1 MFRTFTELDAEDPSE
16 KWESTLQPP
25 SISQITAST
34 KFSPRWIK
42 YFYARFKNECPT
54 GRMREADFRRII
66 CMVIESNQVSDPYI
80 SRLFCA
86 FSSDPTDKVITFN
99 DIVTCLT
106 FLSEGTPEVQA
117 EWTVRLITGR
127 PDEDNF
133 QYPEFATFV
142 SSVFAL
148 GDARER
154 MKRNTEKETARQ
166 RAMTLFKE
174 LDKDNDGVATK
185 ADLARFFRSIQEAD
199 TCPV

>member
-1 MFRTFTELDAEDPSE
+1 MFPLLLELDAEDPAE

-25 SISQITAST
+25 PISQITAST

-66 CMVIESNQVSDPYI
+66 CSVIESNQISDPYI
-80 SRLFCA
+80 TRLFCA
-86 FSSDPTDKVITFN
+86 FSSDPADKVITFQ
-99 DIVTCLT
+99 DIVSCLT

-117 EWTVRLITGR
+117 EWVVRLITGR
-127 PDEDNF
+127 PDDHF

-185 ADLARFFRSIQEAD
+185 ADLARFFRDIQESES
-199 TCPV
+199 CPV

>member
-1 MFRTFTELDAEDPSE
+1 MFLQFSELDAEDPAE

-66 CMVIESNQVSDPYI
+66 CCVIDSNQVSDPYI
-80 SRLFCA
+80 TRLFCA
-86 FSSDPTDKVITFN
+86 FSSDPTDKVITFQ
-99 DIVTCLT
+99 DIVDRLT

-127 PDEDNF
+127 GDDNF

-148 GDARER
+148 GDAHER

-166 RAMTLFKE
+166 RAMTIFKE
-174 LDKDNDGVATK
+174 LDRDNDGVATK
-185 ADLARFFRSIQEAD
+185 TDLARFFRAIQEAD
-199 TCPV
+199 NCPV